1 MKLAIYTSDFN
12 TNQIIIDEIL
22 NFLRLDDY
30 DDFFIC
36 SSTINNNVNNY
47 AILQPFY
54 ITFFEGFV
62 VFLNM
67 DEYLEYKDKIIGSK
81 ILYVDPENKGSQ
93 YIFDKRIFKDC
104 SFITYDDNKQ
114 LIKVNNYVIQ

>member
-12 TNQIIIDEIL
+12 NNQSIIDQIL
-22 NFLRLDDY
+22 NLLKLEDY

-47 AILQPFY
+47 AVLQPFY
-54 ITFFEGFV
+54 LTFFQGSV

-81 ILYVDPENKGSQ
+81 ILYVDPDNKASK
-93 YIFDKRIFKDC
+93 YVFDKNIFKDC

-114 LIKVNNYVIQ
+114 LIRVNNYVIR

>member
-12 TNQIIIDEIL
+12 NSQSIIDQIL
-22 NFLRLDDY
+22 NLLKLEDY

-47 AILQPFY
+47 AVLQPFY
-54 ITFFEGFV
+54 LTFFQGSV

-81 ILYVDPENKGSQ
+81 ILYVDPDNKTSK
-93 YIFDKRIFKDC
+93 YVFDKNIFKDC

-114 LIKVNNYVIQ
+114 LIRVNNYVIR

>member
-12 TNQIIIDEIL
+12 NNQSIIDQIL
-22 NFLRLDDY
+22 NLLKLEDY

-47 AILQPFY
+47 AVLQPFY
-54 ITFFEGFV
+54 LTFFQGSV

-81 ILYVDPENKGSQ
+81 ILYVDPDNKASK
-93 YIFDKRIFKDC
+93 YVLDKNIFKDC
-104 SFITYDDNKQ
+104 SFITYDANKQ
-114 LIKVNNYVIQ
+114 LIRVNNYVI